1 MASTSTRVPE
11 YNVLDQSHCH
21 MDRSRLDVNLLV
33 GLFPINHSYNIPR
46 EHSHML
52 HSRSGSFGRSR
63 VGNITYSKNVGV
75 FHILELEGRTDAD
88 EAVDRVNKG
97 VGRGEG

>member
-1 MASTSTRVPE
+1 MTSASIRVPE

-63 VGNITYSKNVGV
+63 VGDITYSKDVGV
-75 FHILELEGRTDAD
+75 FRILELEGRTDAD

-97 VGRGEG
+97 VGRGGG